1 MLVIAGSCIN
11 LARLCCAYT
20 YVAALS
26 PQKFGSHSRF
36 DTVVGPALVCNCI
49 LIGRLVKLIWSAG
62 AANAGIPLSIIVK
75 NYGWNAYFTALL
87 VACGM
92 AILLLAPM
100 VNLKSYVQREAASKA
115 KTA

>member
-1 MLVIAGSCIN
+1 MRGLLRS
-11 LARLCCAYT
+11 ARADFMH
-20 YVAALS
+20 AI
-26 PQKFGSHSRF
+26 P
-36 DTVVGPALVCNCI
+36 VCF
-49 LIGRLVKLIWSAG
+49 VG

-87 VACGM
+87 IACGM

-100 VNLKSYVQREAASKA
+100 VNLKSYVQREGKA

>member
-1 MLVIAGSCIN
+1 MMRN
-11 LARLCCAYT
+11 LLF
-20 YVAALS
+20 V
-26 PQKFGSHSRF
+26 
-36 DTVVGPALVCNCI
+36 
-49 LIGRLVKLIWSAG
+49 G

-87 VACGM
+87 IACGM

-100 VNLKSYVQREAASKA
+100 VNLKSYVQREGALKG

>member
-1 MLVIAGSCIN
+1 MSS
-11 LARLCCAYT
+11 LAAMAAVKEQIEVMQGCSHVCWIRVSVSFLSMFGTQMHTTNFC
-20 YVAALS
+20 YV
-26 PQKFGSHSRF
+26 
-36 DTVVGPALVCNCI
+36 
-49 LIGRLVKLIWSAG
+49 G

-87 VACGM
+87 IACGM

-100 VNLKSYVQREAASKA
+100 VNLKSYVQREGALKG